1 MTTSD
6 QVTRELTNEL
16 AELRSLKDPGAV
28 ASKILDRDCQVFSLI
43 GLIDDGTNAVY
54 YDWPIWTVRITPI
67 TDSGVGGLTAPDSV
81 SLHHYG
87 RVETYIEDR
96 GPEAWDWL
104 HPRYRWVFS
113 NRSVENERST
123 AAVNS

>member
-1 MTTSD
+1 MTASED
-6 QVTRELTNEL
+6 VTRELTNEL
-16 AELRSLKDPGAV
+16 KQHRSFDDPAATAAKV
-28 ASKILDRDCQVFSLI
+28 LDRDCQVFSLI
-43 GLIDDGTNAVY
+43 GLVDDGANAVY

-96 GPEAWDWL
+96 GPDDWDWL

-113 NRSVENERST
+113 NRPGESPGS
-123 AAVNS
+123 AATVNP